1 MLQSL
6 SIRSSLFVPFS
17 CVESRAELYKE
28 IAFLFLVLVI
38 YFSFYFH
45 FYLFIISIFV
55 CVIIG
60 GKWRTRGNLQRREE
74 MLSISYLEKN
84 IQRNTLS
91 RFTPGITFS
100 YDWKSSDFLMDLC
113 QFSSGHSKI
122 VNVVKCCKKILYWCN
137 LLFLF
142 DLSLAKMLLYYYHY
156 FLWGCLPRWLYWSN
170 FLWFPGLKAGCMLFH
185 NK

>member
-1 MLQSL
+1 MANCIVLQSL

-74 MLSISYLEKN
+74 MLS
-84 IQRNTLS
+84 
-91 RFTPGITFS
+91 
-100 YDWKSSDFLMDLC
+100 
-113 QFSSGHSKI
+113 
-122 VNVVKCCKKILYWCN
+122 
-137 LLFLF
+137 
-142 DLSLAKMLLYYYHY
+142 
-156 FLWGCLPRWLYWSN
+156 
-170 FLWFPGLKAGCMLFH
+170 
-185 NK
+185 